1 MGELSAQPDQRRVT
15 RNIVSRLKDRDHGNA
30 MSEKRRRAPPL
41 SPVLFAGFALRP
53 LPTAILQPFLSRAMG
68 VMHRRHRDVFGR
80 MDSLRV
86 SQLTLLTANTG
97 TNERRVMLAGNIG
110 AGVVLRFWIPERGDL
125 AGYSVVLEQ
134 VATRAIYVQ
143 QPLDGYSLSVIVN

>member
-1 MGELSAQPDQRRVT
+1 MPPGPPPGPSGPGLLAVVLETPNSNDGALLFRLSGGQ
-15 RNIVSRLKDRDHGNA
+15 
-30 MSEKRRRAPPL
+30 
-41 SPVLFAGFALRP
+41 
-53 LPTAILQPFLSRAMG
+53 
-68 VMHRRHRDVFGR
+68 

-86 SQLTLLTANTG
+86 TQLTLLTANIG
-97 TNERRVMLAGNIG
+97 TNERRVILAGNIG

-143 QPLDGYSLSVIVN
+143 QPLDGYSLSVKVD

>member
-1 MGELSAQPDQRRVT
+1 MTIVRNKALALALVALAAGCGADDLPPGPPPGPSGPGLLAVVLETPNSNDGALLFRLS
-15 RNIVSRLKDRDHGNA
+15 G
-30 MSEKRRRAPPL
+30 
-41 SPVLFAGFALRP
+41 
-53 LPTAILQPFLSRAMG
+53 
-68 VMHRRHRDVFGR
+68 GR

-110 AGVVLRFWIPERGDL
+110 AGVVLRFWVPERGDL
-125 AGYSVVLEQ
+125 AGYSVELEQ

-143 QPLDGYSLSVIVN
+143 QPLDGYSLSVKVD

>member
-1 MGELSAQPDQRRVT
+1 MTIIRTKALALALVALTAGCSDDDLPPGPPPGPSGPGLLAVVLETPNSNDGALLFRLS
-15 RNIVSRLKDRDHGNA
+15 G
-30 MSEKRRRAPPL
+30 
-41 SPVLFAGFALRP
+41 
-53 LPTAILQPFLSRAMG
+53 
-68 VMHRRHRDVFGR
+68 GR

-110 AGVVLRFWIPERGDL
+110 AGVVLRFWIPERADL

-143 QPLDGYSLSVIVN
+143 RPLDGYSLSIRVD

>member
-1 MGELSAQPDQRRVT
+1 MTIIRTKALALALVALAAGCSDDDLPPGPPPGPSGPGLLAVVLETPNSNDGALLFRLS
-15 RNIVSRLKDRDHGNA
+15 G
-30 MSEKRRRAPPL
+30 
-41 SPVLFAGFALRP
+41 
-53 LPTAILQPFLSRAMG
+53 
-68 VMHRRHRDVFGR
+68 GR

-110 AGVVLRFWIPERGDL
+110 AGVVLRFWIPERADL

-143 QPLDGYSLSVIVN
+143 RPLDGYSLSVKVD